1 MDNPVTNAAVSTVAD
16 AATNAGTVFNGLDWF
31 VIALFGL
38 GMIATVWYSM
48 RKKNES
54 GKDYFLSGRDANWLQ
69 IGSSIYSSNIGS
81 EHLVGLAGAGFVTG
95 MAMAHWEMHGWLIL
109 VLGWAFVPLYDR
121 MKIFTMPEFLELR
134 FSRGS
139 RNVLSLL
146 TMASLVLTKIAATI
160 YAGDVVIRTLL
171 NVDSVNLL
179 GHNVDIFW
187 VIALGLAFTTGLY
200 TIFGGMRVIMYTA
213 VLQAPVLIFG
223 SVCILYMGLHVLG
236 HGSLADGWKATLSA
250 AGKNVHLVRSIHDP
264 DWPWLAILPGS
275 AIIGFWY
282 WCTDQYIV
290 QRVLAG
296 KNQQESRR
304 GTILAAF
311 FKLTPVFIF
320 LVPGMVAFALT
331 QTPGSGFTTGGDA
344 AYTSLVAQ
352 GDAAYTSLVAQILP
366 HGLRGMVACGMI
378 VALMASLGSK
388 FNASATLFTMDFYR
402 EWHPTASGRTE
413 VIVGRIATAAIVFIG
428 ICWVLVIKSLHM
440 PLYEYL
446 QNVQGYLSPAIAVLF
461 ALGVF
466 WKRATAPAALWAFV
480 VGMLGGFG
488 RLAADLIIARPIN
501 TLKGITDGNLSMLN
515 YLVKGSVN
523 VAAEKTQQIKDQIQ
537 EATSQMA
544 SALPLVKDQLAIK
557 IQCLQQILGGTG
569 ITPDQYNEKKT
580 IVEAAL
586 PALKTQLHEQWGLIF
601 SFQQNIHWLYY
612 CEGLLVV
619 TAALMIIISLL
630 TRAPDPKTVKYTYYG
645 ATPEEKAATRASWNA
660 MDVVLSLIVVAV
672 IVLFYIKFW

>member
-1 MDNPVTNAAVSTVAD
+1 MDNPVTNAAVGAVAD
-16 AATNAGTVFNGLDWF
+16 AATNAVAAVAAATNTGTVFNNLDWV

-69 IGSSIYSSNIGS
+69 IGSSIFSSNIGS
-81 EHLVGLAGAGFVTG
+81 EHLVGLAGAGFATG
-95 MAMAHWEMHGWLIL
+95 MAMAHWEMHAYWIL

-121 MKIFTMPEFLELR
+121 MKVFTMPEFLELR

-171 NVDSVNLL
+171 NVDHIN
-179 GHNVDIFW
+179 IFGYQIDVFW
-187 VIALGLAFTTGLY
+187 AIALGLAFTTGLY
-200 TIFGGMRVIMYTA
+200 TVFGGMRVIMYTA
-213 VLQAPVLIFG
+213 VLQSPVLIFG
-223 SVCILYMGLHVLG
+223 SVCILYMGLRVLG
-236 HGSLADGWKATLSA
+236 HGSLIDGWHATLASVA
-250 AGKNVHLVRSIHDP
+250 AATWHGEGVHLVRSINDP

-304 GTILAAF
+304 GTILAGF

-320 LVPGMVAFALT
+320 LVPGMIAFALT
-331 QTPGSGFTTGGDA
+331 QTPGVGFS
-344 AYTSLVAQ
+344 TS

-402 EWHPTASGRTE
+402 EWYPNASGKTE
-413 VIVGRIATAAIVFIG
+413 VLVGRIATATIVFIG
-428 ICWVLVIKSLHM
+428 ICWVLVIKNLHM
-440 PLYEYL
+440 PLYLYL

-461 ALGVF
+461 GLGVF
-466 WKRATAPAALWAFV
+466 WKRATAPAAVWAFV
-480 VGMLGGFG
+480 IGMLAGFG
-488 RLAADLIIARPIN
+488 RLALDLIMRNDADAVSK
-501 TLKGITDGNLSMLN
+501 LKVDHYHAVITQVQYDTGM
-515 YLVKGSVN
+515 
-523 VAAEKTQQIKDQIQ
+523 AAIR
-537 EATSQMA
+537 ATH
-544 SALPLVKDQLAIK
+544 
-557 IQCLQQILGGTG
+557 
-569 ITPDQYNEKKT
+569 N
-580 IVEAAL
+580 
-586 PALKTQLHEQWGLIF
+586 GLMF
-601 SFQQNIHWLYY
+601 DLWNIHWLYY
-612 CEGLLVV
+612 CEGLFVV
-619 TAALMIIISLL
+619 TAALMIIISLM
-630 TRAPDPKTVKYTYYG
+630 TKAPDPKTIKYTWYG
-645 ATPEEKAATRASWNA
+645 ATPEEKAATKASWNA
-660 MDVVLSLIVVAV
+660 LDVVLSLIVLACV
-672 IVLFYIKFW
+672 VLFYIKFW

>member
-1 MDNPVTNAAVSTVAD
+1 MNEITNDVVV
-16 AATNAGTVFNGLDWF
+16 ATNALATTAVTGGLNGTVFNGLDLA
-31 VIALFGL
+31 VIILFAL
-38 GMIATVWYSM
+38 GMIITVWFSM

-69 IGSSIYSSNIGS
+69 IGSSIFSSNIGS
-81 EHLVGLAGAGFVTG
+81 EHLVGLAGAGFATG
-95 MAMAHWEMHGWLIL
+95 MAMAHWEMHAYWILI
-109 VLGWAFVPLYDR
+109 LGWAFVPLYDR
-121 MKIFTMPEFLELR
+121 MKVFTMPEFLELR

-171 NVDSVNLL
+171 NVDHINLF
-179 GHNVDIFW
+179 GHQIDVFW
-187 VIALGLAFTTGLY
+187 AIALGLAFTTGLY
-200 TIFGGMRVIMYTA
+200 TVFGGMRVIMYTA

-223 SVCILYMGLHVLG
+223 SVCILYMGLRVLG
-236 HGSLADGWKATLSA
+236 HGSLIDGWHATLTTV
-250 AGKNVHLVRSIHDP
+250 GDNVHLVRSINDP

-304 GTILAAF
+304 GTILAGF

-320 LVPGMVAFALT
+320 LVPGMIAFALT
-331 QTPGSGFTTGGDA
+331 KTPGVGFS
-344 AYTSLVAQ
+344 TS

-402 EWHPTASGRTE
+402 EWYPNASGKTE
-413 VIVGRIATAAIVFIG
+413 VFVGRVATAVIVFVG
-428 ICWVLVIKSLHM
+428 ICWVLVIKNLHM
-440 PLYEYL
+440 PLYLYL

-461 ALGVF
+461 GLGVF

-480 VGMLGGFG
+480 IGMVAGFG
-488 RLAADLIIARPIN
+488 RLALDLIMRGDADAVSK
-501 TLKGITDGNLSMLN
+501 LKGDHYHGVITQVQYDTGM
-515 YLVKGSVN
+515 
-523 VAAEKTQQIKDQIQ
+523 AAIR
-537 EATSQMA
+537 ATHNGF
-544 SALPLVKDQLAIK
+544 LFDIWK
-557 IQCLQQILGGTG
+557 
-569 ITPDQYNEKKT
+569 
-580 IVEAAL
+580 
-586 PALKTQLHEQWGLIF
+586 
-601 SFQQNIHWLYY
+601 IHWLYY
-612 CEGLLVV
+612 CEGLFVV
-619 TAALMIIISLL
+619 TAALMIIISLM
-630 TRAPDPKTVKYTYYG
+630 TKAPDPKTIKYTYYG
-645 ATPEEKAATRASWNA
+645 ATPAEKTATRESWNA
-660 MDVVLSLIVVAV
+660 LDVILSLIVVGCV
-672 IVLFYIKFW
+672 VLFYIKFW

>member
-1 MDNPVTNAAVSTVAD
+1 MNEITNSVL
-16 AATNAGTVFNGLDWF
+16 AATNSVDTATNSLATAAVAGGMNGTVFNGLDVA
-31 VIALFGL
+31 VIIAFAI
-38 GMIATVWYSM
+38 GMIVTVWFSM

-69 IGSSIYSSNIGS
+69 IGSSIFSSNIGS
-81 EHLVGLAGAGFVTG
+81 EHLVGLAGAGFATG
-95 MAMAHWEMHGWLIL
+95 MAMAHWEMHAYWILI
-109 VLGWAFVPLYDR
+109 LGWAFVPLYDR
-121 MKIFTMPEFLELR
+121 MKVFTMPEFLELR

-171 NVDSVNLL
+171 NVDHIDLF
-179 GHNVDIFW
+179 GHQIDVFW
-187 VIALGLAFTTGLY
+187 AIALGLAFTTGLY
-200 TIFGGMRVIMYTA
+200 TVFGGMRVIMYTA

-223 SVCILYMGLHVLG
+223 SVCILYMGLRVLG
-236 HGSLADGWKATLSA
+236 HGSLIEGWHATLTTVGS
-250 AGKNVHLVRSIHDP
+250 NVHLVRSINDP

-304 GTILAAF
+304 GTILAGF

-320 LVPGMVAFALT
+320 LVPGMIAFALT
-331 QTPGSGFTTGGDA
+331 KTPGVGFS
-344 AYTSLVAQ
+344 TS

-402 EWHPTASGRTE
+402 EWYPNASGKTE
-413 VIVGRIATAAIVFIG
+413 VVVGRIATAVIVFVG
-428 ICWVLVIKSLHM
+428 ICWVLVIKNLHM
-440 PLYEYL
+440 PLYLYL

-461 ALGVF
+461 GLGVF

-480 VGMLGGFG
+480 VGMVAGFG
-488 RLAADLIIARPIN
+488 RLALDLIMRGDADAVSK
-501 TLKGITDGNLSMLN
+501 LKGDHYHGVITQVQYETGM
-515 YLVKGSVN
+515 
-523 VAAEKTQQIKDQIQ
+523 AAIR
-537 EATSQMA
+537 ATHNGF
-544 SALPLVKDQLAIK
+544 LFDI
-557 IQCLQQILGGTG
+557 
-569 ITPDQYNEKKT
+569 
-580 IVEAAL
+580 
-586 PALKTQLHEQWGLIF
+586 W
-601 SFQQNIHWLYY
+601 NIHWLYY
-612 CEGLLVV
+612 CEGLFVV
-619 TAALMIIISLL
+619 TAALMIVISLM
-630 TRAPDPKTVKYTYYG
+630 TKAPDPKTIKYTYYG
-645 ATPEEKAATRASWNA
+645 ATPAEKTATRESWNA
-660 MDVVLSLIVVAV
+660 MDVILSLIVVGCV
-672 IVLFYIKFW
+672 VLFYIKFW

>member
-1 MDNPVTNAAVSTVAD
+1 MNEITNSVL
-16 AATNAGTVFNGLDWF
+16 AATNSVDVATNALASASVAGGMNGTVFNGLDVA
-31 VIALFGL
+31 VIIAFAI
-38 GMIATVWYSM
+38 GMIVTVWFSM

-69 IGSSIYSSNIGS
+69 IGSSIFSSNIGS
-81 EHLVGLAGAGFVTG
+81 EHLVGLAGAGFATG
-95 MAMAHWEMHGWLIL
+95 MAMAHWEMHAYWILI
-109 VLGWAFVPLYDR
+109 LGWAFVPLYDR

-171 NVDSVNLL
+171 NVDHIDLF
-179 GHNVDIFW
+179 GHQIDVFW
-187 VIALGLAFTTGLY
+187 AIALGLAFTTGLY
-200 TIFGGMRVIMYTA
+200 TVFGGMRVIMYTA

-223 SVCILYMGLHVLG
+223 SLCILYMGLRVLG
-236 HGSLADGWKATLSA
+236 HGSLIDGWHATLTTV
-250 AGKNVHLVRSIHDP
+250 GDNVHLVRSINDP

-304 GTILAAF
+304 GTILAGF

-320 LVPGMVAFALT
+320 LVPGMIAFALT
-331 QTPGSGFTTGGDA
+331 KTPGVGFS
-344 AYTSLVAQ
+344 TS

-402 EWHPTASGRTE
+402 EWHPNASPKTE
-413 VIVGRIATAAIVFIG
+413 VVVGRIATAAIVFIG
-428 ICWVLVIKSLHM
+428 ICWVLVIKNLHM
-440 PLYEYL
+440 PLYLYL

-461 ALGVF
+461 GLGVF

-480 VGMLGGFG
+480 VGMVAGFG
-488 RLAADLIIARPIN
+488 RLALDLVMRGDADAVSK
-501 TLKGITDGNLSMLN
+501 LKGDHYHGLITQAQYD
-515 YLVKGSVN
+515 
-523 VAAEKTQQIKDQIQ
+523 
-537 EATSQMA
+537 
-544 SALPLVKDQLAIK
+544 
-557 IQCLQQILGGTG
+557 TG
-569 ITPDQYNEKKT
+569 ISAIRATHN
-580 IVEAAL
+580 
-586 PALKTQLHEQWGLIF
+586 GLLFDIW
-601 SFQQNIHWLYY
+601 NIHWLYY
-612 CEGLLVV
+612 CEGLFVV
-619 TAALMIIISLL
+619 TAALMIVISLM
-630 TRAPDPKTVKYTYYG
+630 TKAPDPKTIKYTYYG

-660 MDVVLSLIVVAV
+660 MDVILSLIVLGCV
-672 IVLFYIKFW
+672 VLFYIKFW

>member
-1 MDNPVTNAAVSTVAD
+1 MNEITNSVEV
-16 AATNAGTVFNGLDWF
+16 ATNALATASVAGGINGTVFDRLDLA
-31 VIALFGL
+31 VIIAFAV
-38 GMIATVWYSM
+38 GMILTVWYSM

-69 IGSSIYSSNIGS
+69 IGSSIFSSNIGY

-95 MAMAHWEMHGWLIL
+95 MAMAHWEMHAWWIII
-109 VLGWAFVPLYDR
+109 LGWAFVPLYDR
-121 MKIFTMPEFLELR
+121 MKVFTMPEFLELR

-171 NVDSVNLL
+171 NVDHISVF
-179 GHNVDIFW
+179 GHQIDVFW
-187 VIALGLAFTTGLY
+187 AIALGLAFTTGLY
-200 TIFGGMRVIMYTA
+200 TVFGGMRVIMYTA

-236 HGSLADGWKATLSA
+236 HGSLIDGWHATLASV
-250 AGKNVHLVRSIHDP
+250 GSNVHLIRSVHDP
-264 DWPWLAILPGS
+264 EWPWTAILPGS

-304 GTILAAF
+304 GTILAGF

-320 LVPGMVAFALT
+320 LVPGMIAFALT
-331 QTPGSGFTTGGDA
+331 KTPGVGFS
-344 AYTSLVAQ
+344 TS

-402 EWHPTASGRTE
+402 EWHPNASGKTE
-413 VIVGRIATAAIVFIG
+413 VFVGRLATAVIVFIG
-428 ICWVLVIKSLHM
+428 ICWVLVIKNLHM
-440 PLYEYL
+440 PLYLYL

-461 ALGVF
+461 GLGVF

-480 VGMLGGFG
+480 VGMVAGFG
-488 RLAADLIIARPIN
+488 RLALDLIMRGDADAV
-501 TLKGITDGNLSMLN
+501 TKLKGDHYHHLISQADYETGM
-515 YLVKGSVN
+515 
-523 VAAEKTQQIKDQIQ
+523 AAIR
-537 EATSQMA
+537 ATH
-544 SALPLVKDQLAIK
+544 
-557 IQCLQQILGGTG
+557 
-569 ITPDQYNEKKT
+569 N
-580 IVEAAL
+580 
-586 PALKTQLHEQWGLIF
+586 GLLFDIW
-601 SFQQNIHWLYY
+601 NIHWLYY
-612 CEGLLVV
+612 CEGLFVV

-630 TRAPDPKTVKYTYYG
+630 TKAPDPKTIQYTYYG
-645 ATPEEKAATRASWNA
+645 ATPAEKAATRASWSTV
-660 MDVVLSLIVVAV
+660 DVVLSLIVVACV
-672 IVLFYIKFW
+672 VLFYIKFW

>member
-1 MDNPVTNAAVSTVAD
+1 MNEITNSVL
-16 AATNAGTVFNGLDWF
+16 AATNNMDVATNALATASAAGGMNGTVFNGLDLA
-31 VIALFGL
+31 VIVAFAV
-38 GMIATVWYSM
+38 GMVITVWYSM

-69 IGSSIYSSNIGS
+69 IGSSIFSSNIGS

-95 MAMAHWEMHGWLIL
+95 MAMAHWEMHAYWILI
-109 VLGWAFVPLYDR
+109 LGWAFVPLYDR
-121 MKIFTMPEFLELR
+121 MKVFTMPEFLELR

-171 NVDSVNLL
+171 NVDHINVF
-179 GHNVDIFW
+179 GHQIDVFW
-187 VIALGLAFTTGLY
+187 AIALGLAFTTGLY
-200 TIFGGMRVIMYTA
+200 TVFGGMRVIMYTA

-223 SVCILYMGLHVLG
+223 SVCILFMGLRVLG
-236 HGSLADGWKATLSA
+236 HGNLIDGWHATLTA
-250 AGKNVHLVRSIHDP
+250 VGDNVHLVRSIHDP

-304 GTILAAF
+304 GTILAGF

-320 LVPGMVAFALT
+320 LVPGMIAFALT
-331 QTPGSGFTTGGDA
+331 KTPGVGFS
-344 AYTSLVAQ
+344 TS

-402 EWHPTASGRTE
+402 EWHPTASPKTE
-413 VIVGRIATAAIVFIG
+413 VIVGRIATAAIVFVG
-428 ICWVLVIKSLHM
+428 ICWVLVIKNLHM
-440 PLYEYL
+440 PLYLYL

-461 ALGVF
+461 GMGVF

-480 VGMLGGFG
+480 IGMLGGFG
-488 RLAADLIIARPIN
+488 RLAADLVMRNDADAVTKLKEDLYHGVIN
-501 TLKGITDGNLSMLN
+501 L
-515 YLVKGSVN
+515 
-523 VAAEKTQQIKDQIQ
+523 
-537 EATSQMA
+537 
-544 SALPLVKDQLAIK
+544 
-557 IQCLQQILGGTG
+557 
-569 ITPDQYNEKKT
+569 DQYNAGIAPIK
-580 IVEAAL
+580 AAHN
-586 PALKTQLHEQWGLIF
+586 AIMFDFW
-601 SFQQNIHWLYY
+601 NIHWLYY
-612 CEGLLVV
+612 CEGLFVL
-619 TAALMIIISLL
+619 TAVLMVIISLM
-630 TRAPDPKTVKYTYYG
+630 TKAPDPKTIKYTWYG
-645 ATPEEKAATRASWNA
+645 ATPEEKAATRASWSA
-660 MDVVLSLIVVAV
+660 RDVVLSLIVVGCV
-672 IVLFYIKFW
+672 VLFYIKFW